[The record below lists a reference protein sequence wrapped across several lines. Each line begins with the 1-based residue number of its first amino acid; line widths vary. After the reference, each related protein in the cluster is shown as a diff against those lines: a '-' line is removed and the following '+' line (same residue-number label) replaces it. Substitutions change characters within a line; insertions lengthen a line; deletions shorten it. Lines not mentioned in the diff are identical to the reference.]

1 MVPALAPQKSSRLT
15 DLLFTLSLTIS
26 HADYQLSL
34 LWNCSVIVCSLV
46 LGAILLATISVSA
59 SLAILGSG
67 LSLSRVATV
76 AGVSGLSRGTV
87 AGLLRESCLSSDL
100 VAVLVLGHVTGTG
113 TVKVGAELILR
124 LAVSLV
130 PFDVNPVVA

>member
-1 MVPALAPQKSSRLT
+1 MVPALAPQKSRLT

-26 HADYQLSL
+26 HAGYQLS

-59 SLAILGSG
+59 SRGSIGSG
-67 LSLSRVATV
+67 LSLSRVAAV

-87 AGLLRESCLSSDL
+87 AGLLREACLSSDL
-100 VAVLVLGHVTGTG
+100 VAVLVLGHVTGLG
-113 TVKVGAELILR
+113 TVKAGADLFLR
-124 LAVSLV
+124 DTVSVV
-130 PFDVNPVVA
+130 PFDVDPVVA